1 MAFCANCGTDIKEAR
16 FCPSCGTVAGGTE
29 AAPAPRTV
37 TVGQVKKC
45 PSCGSPIESFQSR
58 CNACGHELGDIKS
71 SFAIKEF
78 TSEINALDERIERE
92 KNPPGRPAAKG
103 SSGRSNSR
111 NRSLATGAAGALIG
125 ASLAGGSS
133 RSSSSSRRSA
143 AGSLVGIGIFVGA
156 IALIV
161 KIIKN
166 FRNAIAKPHLTAS
179 EKTKKSYVEN
189 FVIPNTREDM
199 LEFILLASS
208 KAEAV
213 IDLGQGES
221 MQEVASAHY
230 WIKVWENK
238 CKKVEDRAVI
248 ALQGDTETLAH
259 IKRFHDRSKDAYNNI
274 TKAKKKSQIKSVIL
288 FFLLLIAISAIAAVA
303 LLLLIILL

>member
-1 MAFCANCGTDIKEAR
+1 MAFCANCGTELKEAR
-16 FCPSCGTVAGGTE
+16 FCPSCGTAAGETS
-29 AAPAPRTV
+29 AAPASRTV

-58 CNACGHELGDIKS
+58 CNACGHELGDIKT

-78 TSEINALDERIERE
+78 STELNTLDEKIARE
-92 KNPPGRPAAKG
+92 KNPPGKPAAKS
-103 SSGRSNSR
+103 SSGRSGSR
-111 NRSLATGAAGALIG
+111 NKTLAAGAAGALIG

-133 RSSSSSRRSA
+133 RSSSNSRRSA
-143 AGSLVGIGIFVGA
+143 AGGLVGIGIFVGA

-166 FRNAIAKPHLTAS
+166 FKNAIAKPHLTAS

-199 LEFILLASS
+199 LEFVLLASS
-208 KAEAV
+208 KAESV
-213 IDLGQGES
+213 IDLGQGQS
-221 MQEVASAHY
+221 MAEIASAHF
-230 WIKVWENK
+230 WTKVWENK
-238 CKKVEDRAVI
+238 CKKVEDRALI

-288 FFLLLIAISAIAAVA
+288 FFLMLIAIAAIAAIA
-303 LLLLIILL
+303 LLLLLILL